1 MFELFGFCVR
11 TLPYFAY
18 LCPEVRPRGSNC
30 GRLSYTEAARRQA
43 SSSGKDGQEPALTTR
58 STGKRGT
65 PLSHETPHHK
75 QSTPNPNEKRMT
87 EHIQSETVW
96 MPLQTI
102 YNKELLVGEYLRE
115 KHIEYY
121 IPMSYELHEAHG
133 DPEQGRRT
141 LVPAIHNLLFIRC
154 RYDEEWCRRFVRESP
169 HPVYFL
175 KRERAGN
182 GFCTVGEAE
191 MQNFIRATNPD
202 IEGTRFVNPEKL
214 KGKKGTPVRIVK
226 PGPLYGVT
234 GTFVRYGGKHYI
246 AIQMPQST
254 TLIKV
259 SYTWCE
265 LIE

>member
-1 MFELFGFCVR
+1 
-11 TLPYFAY
+11 
-18 LCPEVRPRGSNC
+18 
-30 GRLSYTEAARRQA
+30 
-43 SSSGKDGQEPALTTR
+43 
-58 STGKRGT
+58 
-65 PLSHETPHHK
+65 
-75 QSTPNPNEKRMT
+75 MT
-87 EHIQSETVW
+87 ENILSETVW

-246 AIQMPQST
+246 AIQMPQSI